1 VKVRVGIAREGQRR
15 QTWFFDRDAEF
26 LAKFPDKRRFRTLAW
41 FDLAAGKL
49 PEPGQVFAFGPLAQ
63 KNAPVGID
71 KRDSD
76 NEKQFGQER

>member
-1 VKVRVGIAREGQRR
+1 
-15 QTWFFDRDAEF
+15 
-26 LAKFPDKRRFRTLAW
+26 
-41 FDLAAGKL
+41 
-49 PEPGQVFAFGPLAQ
+49 LAQ